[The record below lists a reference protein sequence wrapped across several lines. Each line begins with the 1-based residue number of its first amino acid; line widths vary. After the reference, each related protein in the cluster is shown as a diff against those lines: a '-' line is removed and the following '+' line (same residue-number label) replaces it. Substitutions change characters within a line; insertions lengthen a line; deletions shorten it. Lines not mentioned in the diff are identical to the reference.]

1 MQRNSSTKHITHKTL
16 FAQFAQKNA
25 NITDL
30 VVSNGNPQ
38 TSIKQIINICHEFYA
53 NLYKQKTADS
63 KIQTFLSEFAK
74 KLKPHQQIDLGN
86 KIIKTEV
93 KVAINTTNNGKIRCP
108 VKLSIEFCN
117 GSWRIVGSNV
127 RKFFLIDSKWK
138 GA

>member
-1 MQRNSSTKHITHKTL
+1 MLTY
-16 FAQFAQKNA
+16 
-25 NITDL
+25 
-30 VVSNGNPQ
+30 
-38 TSIKQIINICHEFYA
+38 INKRPRSLKFKPSYP
-53 NLYKQKTADS
+53 NL
-63 KIQTFLSEFAK
+63 LK

-117 GSWRIVGSNV
+117 GFWRIVGPNV
-127 RKFFLIDSKWK
+127 RKFFLIDLKWK